1 MAAAIWRGWRRLG
14 SGGLLLPAGAA
25 LVGFV
30 LLALAAGPSL
40 TGWGQNQMDY
50 TALLQGP
57 TWSHPFGT
65 DSFGRDVLSRVLYGA
80 RVSWCWP
87 PSPAR

>member
-1 MAAAIWRGWRRLG
+1 MAAAIRRGWQRFR
-14 SGGLLLPAGAA
+14 SGGVLLPAGAA

-50 TALLQGP
+50 TALLQSP
-57 TWSHPFGT
+57 SWAHPFGRT
-65 DSFGRDVLSRVLYGA
+65 RSGA
-80 RVSWCWP
+80 TC
-87 PSPAR
+87 